1 MEIEIFEVEKLSE
14 FIAFLERLPREF
26 CLSRGHSRNYKL
38 LPTAFRCNKA
48 GQRLFRKVDLQKFL
62 DDFQINAHPYIS
74 NTNIISNDKEWM
86 VYAQHYGVPTKL
98 LDFTYSHVVS
108 LMFALEKAFHEDDS
122 ENGEV
127 WFLDPC
133 ALNEKSTDRS
143 NCKILN
149 ISTQSEA
156 LDKAS
161 GPLAVTCKKIHERIQ
176 AQNGLFVYFQ
186 EEVSAMPLENYADGR
201 ILKKVVI
208 KKDYKKEILKSL
220 NALGIGYSSLYPEL
234 GSVSKDIMLRR
245 NIEEYV
251 KMSEE

>member
-1 MEIEIFEVEKLSE
+1 MEIEVFEIEKLSE
-14 FIAFLERLPREF
+14 FIAFLESVPRNF
-26 CLSRGHSRNYKL
+26 ILSRGHSKAYEL
-38 LPTAFRCNKA
+38 LPTAFRKNKK
-48 GQRLFRKVDLQKFL
+48 GQRLYRKIDLQRFL
-62 DDFQINAHPYIS
+62 DDFQINSHPYIS
-74 NTNIISNDKEWM
+74 NTNIIVNDKEWM

-98 LDFTYSHVVS
+98 LDFTYSHVIS
-108 LMFALEKAFHEDDS
+108 LMFALENAFNENDPED
-122 ENGEV
+122 GEI

-143 NCKILN
+143 SCKVLN
-149 ISTQSEA
+149 ISIQSEE

-161 GPLAVTCKKIHERIQ
+161 GPIAVTCKKIHERIQ

-186 EEVSAMPLENYADGR
+186 EENSMMSLQNYADGN
-201 ILKKVVI
+201 ILKRVVI

-220 NALGIGYSSLYPEL
+220 SALGIGYSSLYPEL
-234 GSVSKDIMLRR
+234 GSVSKDIMLKR